1 VADRSMLSQDTHVSD
16 LPRARTRLLIPAADA
31 GILPPFS
38 AARFECSCLQTSL
51 FCGHDPPAARRMSL
65 SSSEKLGDSPTATA
79 QGASDN
85 DRT

>member
-1 VADRSMLSQDTHVSD
+1 MYLTPELGSQRRRSSVADRSMLSQDTHVSD

-51 FCGHDPPAARRMSL
+51 LVTTRPQPA
-65 SSSEKLGDSPTATA
+65 G
-79 QGASDN
+79 
-85 DRT
+85 